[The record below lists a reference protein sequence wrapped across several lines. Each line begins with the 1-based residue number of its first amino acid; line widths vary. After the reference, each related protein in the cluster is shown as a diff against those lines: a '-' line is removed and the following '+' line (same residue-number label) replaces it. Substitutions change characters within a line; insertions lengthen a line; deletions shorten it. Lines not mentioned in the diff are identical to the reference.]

1 MVGQL
6 PGGWPT
12 ATISIYVSFL
22 VILIFWQRIRNSLGC
37 RVPTVFL
44 DCVCIAQHD
53 EELKKAGIQALGGF
67 LTQSQELLIL
77 WSPRTFERLW
87 CNFELACFLRQNV
100 ASSGKFQKRIRLVP
114 LSMARLLGLAGLT
127 NLWLWLAWL
136 VWVIIESNAFLPGL
150 AVLLAS
156 VAVLGPSLLGQ
167 LSLQTYLGMRQM
179 QDFLD
184 LYEQLGNFS
193 VRSAS
198 CTCCLMNHQTT
209 EGQRIL
215 CDRQQIFATIKRW
228 YWTENADPEYH
239 LDHFDKV
246 VQTQL
251 LSEVKSA
258 LGIGIPPLQYVI
270 AMLGVPPLTLIP
282 PYMHMGIT
290 QTATYDIA
298 GPWWQMMQWMMMAI
312 HVPAMAFL
320 IFFINMFGWHIGLQ
334 LRRKHF
340 VSMPCSLCLVMW
352 LQLFALGSV
361 WCTFAY
367 FSFPKEPWRLIPA
380 TCALWAV
387 VIGLYLYAY
396 RHLAKNQRK
405 T

>member
-1 MVGQL
+1 MYHLSKPIQCFDAFLSHDWGTPGWMKVWALLLIFNSVPAAFVALGVCVCTCSLLMVGQL

-228 YWTENADPEYH
+228 YWTENADPESHGETFSWVVATQIFSYFH
-239 LDHFDKV
+239 PELWGRFPICLNFSDGLKPPTSFRISSIFLVSYWIYAWIRSDKTFHSIFSRLPKCKV
-246 VQTQL
+246 AGVYFFKGTRQN
-251 LSEVKSA
+251 LSFSRVCA
-258 LGIGIPPLQYVI
+258 R
-270 AMLGVPPLTLIP
+270 
-282 PYMHMGIT
+282 
-290 QTATYDIA
+290 
-298 GPWWQMMQWMMMAI
+298 
-312 HVPAMAFL
+312 F
-320 IFFINMFGWHIGLQ
+320 
-334 LRRKHF
+334 RKKW
-340 VSMPCSLCLVMW
+340 SSL
-352 LQLFALGSV
+352 S
-361 WCTFAY
+361 
-367 FSFPKEPWRLIPA
+367 
-380 TCALWAV
+380 
-387 VIGLYLYAY
+387 
-396 RHLAKNQRK
+396 
-405 T
+405 